1 LLNDLPESLRKFAAR
16 RAEGRC
22 EYCLLHEDDSYA
34 PHQVDHIVSLK
45 HGGLSDPP
53 NVAYAC
59 IRCNLWKGSDIG
71 AIDPTTG
78 QLVKLFHPR
87 QHRWEDHFIRRG
99 AEFAP
104 LTPEAAATIRLLK
117 LNHPK
122 RQEERQA
129 LTQANRYPQ

>member
-1 LLNDLPESLRKFAAR
+1 LPNDLPESLRKFAAR
-16 RAEGRC
+16 RAKGRC

-99 AEFAP
+99 AEFVP

-129 LTQANRYPQ
+129 LRQANRYPR